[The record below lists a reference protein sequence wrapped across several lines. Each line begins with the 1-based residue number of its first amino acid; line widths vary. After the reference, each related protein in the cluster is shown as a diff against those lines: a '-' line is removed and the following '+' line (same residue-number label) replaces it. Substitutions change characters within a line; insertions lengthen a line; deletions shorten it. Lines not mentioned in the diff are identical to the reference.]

1 MNWKKN
7 AFSYIL
13 WLVYTVAVAVSVLGV
28 AVSLCY
34 ALKTPLEYGLVIAPA
49 YLLVIGLVV
58 LASRK
63 LWRRLALYDRMSGS
77 MVWGV
82 VEALMVVGLLA
93 VGIYLRVDK
102 LMGITDAVEGMV
114 YFDAAHVAADYN
126 IPQVVHGA
134 TYIYLY
140 LLHSIFLLLGNKLIA
155 AVSVQIFL
163 QILATIFLY
172 CAIRK
177 LSGSCAGVVV
187 TAFMMLSP
195 YMINDS
201 LALSPVYLF
210 LAVYAIGL
218 LAVGGCLR
226 KNAGLPV
233 GYILTGIL
241 IGIVTY
247 MDLFGIT
254 LLLTMAGVLT
264 VEREAH
270 SSFKNSRIAVL
281 LFAFLGILTGFFGA
295 ILVDALICGKHFAK
309 VLAAWGG
316 IYAPGEFT
324 LLNITPA
331 SGLGLDAMILIG
343 VLAVGIFSFWCR
355 RHYER
360 QGIWILVIAA
370 LIVLLH
376 FQMLEQNVGC
386 AAYIY
391 IFAAILAG
399 IAVEAIFVVDVLVGD
414 PPFEKME
421 TLEALEA
428 EKTEAEEIKPV
439 ETKPVE
445 TEPVETEP
453 EEPKKVKLLDNP
465 LPLPKKHE
473 PKVMDFKLT
482 EVEGEKDKEFD
493 FDIDND
499 DDFDIL

>member
-13 WLVYTVAVAVSVLGV
+13 WLVYTVAVAVCVLGV
-28 AVSLCY
+28 AVSVCY
-34 ALKTPLEYGLVIAPA
+34 TLKFPLEYGLAIAPA
-49 YLLVIGLVV
+49 YLLVIGLLV
-58 LASRK
+58 LGTRK
-63 LWRRLALYDRMSGS
+63 LWKKLAWYDRMSDS
-77 MVWGV
+77 VVCGV
-82 VEALMVVGLLA
+82 VEALAVVGLLA
-93 VGIYLRVDK
+93 LGIYLRVDK
-102 LMGITDAVEGMV
+102 LMTITDSVEGMV

-140 LLHSIFLLLGNKLIA
+140 LLHSIFLLLGNKLVA

-163 QILATIFLY
+163 QILAAILLY

-195 YMINDS
+195 YLIKES
-201 LALSPVYLF
+201 LTLSPVYLF
-210 LAVYAIGL
+210 LTMYAVGL
-218 LAVGGCLR
+218 LAVSGCLK
-226 KNAGLPV
+226 KNTGLPI
-233 GYILTGIL
+233 GCLLTGIL

-254 LLLTMAGVLT
+254 LLCVMAGVST

-270 SSFKNSRIAVL
+270 SSFKNSRVAVFLFAVL
-281 LFAFLGILTGFFGA
+281 GTLAGFFGA
-295 ILVDALICGKHFAK
+295 ILADALISGKAFVR

-324 LLNITPA
+324 LLHIT
-331 SGLGLDAMILIG
+331 STSELGLDAMILIG
-343 VLAVGIFSFWCR
+343 ILAVGIFSFWCC

-360 QGIWILVIAA
+360 QGIWIAVMIA
-370 LIVLLH
+370 LIGFLH

-386 AAYIY
+386 IAYVY

-414 PPFEKME
+414 SPFEKIQD
-421 TLEALEA
+421 LEALEA
-428 EKTEAEEIKPV
+428 EKTEAEEIKPM
-439 ETKPVE
+439 ETKPEE
-445 TEPVETEP
+445 TKP